1 MRKSGIKL
9 AAGLT
14 ACAVTL
20 TAVNPGAAVSLAAA
34 DATTTSTSNSA
45 GDAVNSNSSTDGAA
59 VGDLANTQGSAASQ
73 TSDEAADEATPD
85 DAAENSNTPGKEE
98 VVYIV
103 TDATGAVDSVNV
115 VNIFGKGDVT
125 DYGDYSAVKML
136 TSTDAITQNGDEIT
150 FSTDD
155 DRVYYQGT
163 MENAQIPWNIRI
175 SYTLDG
181 QSISPEELA
190 GQSGALEIHIQITE
204 NTACAYNYFENYAL
218 QAGFTLDTTKCTSID
233 APDATMANVG
243 ADKQLSYTVLP
254 DKGLDTTIRAN
265 VTDFEMDAVTING
278 VSLHLDV
285 DVDDDELMDKVS
297 EIMDAAVDF
306 NDGAVDLV
314 DGVAEL
320 KDGGDSLDEGAQSL
334 QDGAS
339 DLHDGISSLQD
350 GISSVQDGLNTLNAQ
365 SDALT
370 QGSDQVAGALAGIQS
385 ALGSTDSADTLC
397 GGAASL
403 SASASYEAY
412 AALLQQNGADPD
424 ALMAANDSAAATI
437 SAQIDNLHAALEQI
451 TSIPGYEEDPSAAAQ
466 AAQLESQIS
475 SLNSLLPLFS
485 GNNAVLGATKDY
497 LNGLHSGAA
506 ALSDNLNTLAASV
519 QELNGKYAELNTGIQ
534 SYTAGAAALSSGN
547 SQVADGAKKLS
558 EGSSTLLSGT
568 KDLKKGT
575 EDLRDGISELSD
587 GTDELR
593 DGTQEFYD
601 KTYDM
606 DTQTQDTIDDMIAS
620 ISGDDT
626 EPVSFAS
633 AKNTDVKA
641 VQFVIKTTA
650 IQKTEATAEAAEE
663 TAPAGFWQK
672 LVQLFH
678 KD

>member
-1 MRKSGIKL
+1 MRKSAIKL
-9 AAGLT
+9 AAGLA
-14 ACAVTL
+14 ACAVTI
-20 TAVNPGAAVSLAAA
+20 TSVNPGGAVSLAAA
-34 DATTTSTSNSA
+34 DTTTSLANDSA
-45 GDAVNSNSSTDGAA
+45 EGTVDAVSSTKNTD
-59 VGDLANTQGSAASQ
+59 VGDLASAQGSASSQ
-73 TSDEAADEATPD
+73 TSDTAADASSSD
-85 DAAENSNTPGKEE
+85 DTMETSNTPDKEE

-103 TDATGAVDSVNV
+103 TDATGAVDSINV

-150 FSTDD
+150 FSTDS

-181 QSISPEELA
+181 KSITPEELA
-190 GQSGALEIHIQITE
+190 GQSGVMEIHIQITE
-204 NTACAYNYFENYAL
+204 NIACAYNYFENYAL
-218 QAGFTLDTTKCTSID
+218 QAAFTLDTTKCTSID
-233 APDATMANVG
+233 APDATAANVG

-254 DKGLDTTIRAN
+254 GKGLDTTIRAN
-265 VTDFEMDAVTING
+265 VTDFEMDAASING

-285 DVDDDELMDKVS
+285 DVDDAELIDKVS

-314 DGVAEL
+314 DGVADL
-320 KDGGDSLDEGAQSL
+320 KDGGSSLNDGAQSL

-339 DLHDGISSLQD
+339 DLHNGISDLQD
-350 GISSVQDGLNTLNAQ
+350 GISSVQDGLDTLNAQ
-365 SDALT
+365 SSALT
-370 QGSDQVAGALAGIQS
+370 TGSDQVAAALSGIQS

-412 AALLQQNGADPD
+412 ASLLQQNGVDPD
-424 ALMAANDSAAATI
+424 ALMAANDNAAATI
-437 SAQIDNLHAALEQI
+437 SAQIDSLNAALEQI
-451 TSIPGYEEDPSAAAQ
+451 TSIPSYEEDPSAAAQ

-485 GNNAVLGATKDY
+485 GNNAVLGATRNY
-497 LNGLHSGAA
+497 LDGLHSGAA
-506 ALSDNLNTLAASV
+506 ALSDNLNTLSASV

-547 SQVADGAKKLS
+547 AQVADGAQKLS
-558 EGSSTLLSGT
+558 EGSNTLLSGT

-575 EDLRDGISELSD
+575 QELCDGISELSD
-587 GTDELR
+587 GTDELY

-601 KTYDM
+601 KTCDM
-606 DTQTQDTIDDMIAS
+606 DTQTQDTIDDMISS
-620 ISGDDT
+620 ISGDDAD
-626 EPVSFAS
+626 PVSFAS

-650 IQKTEATAEAAEE
+650 IQKTAEAAPAAEE
-663 TAPAGFWQK
+663 TAPTGFWQK